1 MYGATSQYMGAF
13 FPPLMT
19 ATKDIDL
26 RVKYAAEKAMWQLC
40 EGPTPGTS
48 QSGSN
53 IFQQYLTRADNE
65 TQRFLKDYYNR
76 ILSKMT
82 SVDSDEE

>member
-1 MYGATSQYMGAF
+1 MGQF
-13 FPPLMT
+13 FPVLIQ

-26 RVKYAAEKAMWQLC
+26 RVKYSAERAMWQLC

-48 QSGSN
+48 SMGSN
-53 IFQQYLTRADNE
+53 IFQQYLTRADAE
-65 TQRFLKDYYNR
+65 SQKFLKDYYNR

-82 SVDSDEE
+82 TADSDEE